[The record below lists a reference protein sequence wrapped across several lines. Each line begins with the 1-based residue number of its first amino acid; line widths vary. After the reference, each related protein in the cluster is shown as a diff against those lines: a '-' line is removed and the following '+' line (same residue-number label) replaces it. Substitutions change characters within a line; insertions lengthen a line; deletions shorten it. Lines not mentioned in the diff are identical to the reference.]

1 MQKTATGIGIFVVG
15 LLLAA
20 AAFPEKALAG
30 RVPVAIIDRMTL
42 LFIITTIALSVATA
56 LAFLR
61 FPFGEAEHNARLA
74 KLAVAS
80 EN

>member
-1 MQKTATGIGIFVVG
+1 
-15 LLLAA
+15 LLALA
-20 AAFPEKALAG
+20 DFPEKAVAGAVPLA
-30 RVPVAIIDRMTL
+30 AIDRYTL
-42 LFIITTIALSVATA
+42 YFVIATLV
-56 LAFLR
+56 LAAASAWACLK